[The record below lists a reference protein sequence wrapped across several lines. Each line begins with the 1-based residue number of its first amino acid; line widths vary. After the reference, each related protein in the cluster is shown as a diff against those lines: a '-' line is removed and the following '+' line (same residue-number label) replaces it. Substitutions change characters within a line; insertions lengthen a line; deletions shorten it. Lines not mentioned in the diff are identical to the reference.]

1 MWACVKTSN
10 CGHLVLTSHYIVDA
24 YGFSSPNR
32 EFFCLG
38 SWSTCGCLITW
49 TSEHTWTTNATSP
62 SLHPHRVI
70 LHVEITGKAHTY
82 RKSGF
87 PSPPRL
93 PPKQRKNN
101 NTWPKPAILPTNL
114 RRPAACRFDPWT
126 LALHCQTAKARHG
139 WTPKAPDRGAKER
152 NLCGKSY
159 CRRSPN
165 IIFVILVC
173 G

>member
-62 SLHPHRVI
+62 SLHPHRVN

-93 PPKQRKNN
+93 PPKQKKKQQHMTQPRHFTTKPPAPRPLERWSLDSCTALSNSKGSAWVDPQG
-101 NTWPKPAILPTNL
+101 TWQRCKGTELMWQILL
-114 RRPAACRFDPWT
+114 
-126 LALHCQTAKARHG
+126 
-139 WTPKAPDRGAKER
+139 
-152 NLCGKSY
+152 S
-159 CRRSPN
+159 
-165 IIFVILVC
+165 
-173 G
+173 